1 MEVSKEPYRTK
12 EQIRDLTRPAFDP
25 VQDAPH
31 RTGQPMP
38 FWLVAHT
45 MSLIEETSGKN
56 SQTVIKEIIANMF
69 RTAIAVNPS
78 ELSRLFYFFIVKL
91 APEFVG
97 LETGVGHEMV
107 VKAVAKSCGKSV
119 QQIRDAFKK
128 EGDLGLVAASSKR
141 SQKNLGSFFGA
152 AKPTKD
158 KTGVLFKDVFA
169 TFEKI
174 AGTSGSSSVAEKEQ
188 TIVKLL

>member
-1 MEVSKEPYRTK
+1 MAASKEPYRTK
-12 EQIRDLTRPAFDP
+12 EQIRPLTSPAFDP
-25 VQDAPH
+25 IRDAPH
-31 RTGQPMP
+31 HTGQPMP
-38 FWLVAHT
+38 FWFVAHT

-78 ELSRLFYFFIVKL
+78 ELGALFYFFIIKL
-91 APEFVG
+91 APEYVG
-97 LETGVGHEMV
+97 SETGVGHEMV

-128 EGDLGLVAASSKR
+128 EGDLGLVAASSKK

-152 AKPTKD
+152 AKQTKD

-174 AGTSGSSSVAEKEQ
+174 ARTSGSSSVAEKEQ
-188 TIVKLL
+188 TIVRLL